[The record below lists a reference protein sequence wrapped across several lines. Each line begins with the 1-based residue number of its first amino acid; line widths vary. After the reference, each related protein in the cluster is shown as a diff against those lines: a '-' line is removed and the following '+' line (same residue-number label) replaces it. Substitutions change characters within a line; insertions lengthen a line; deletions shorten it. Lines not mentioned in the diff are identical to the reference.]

1 MSLNKC
7 QKCEYCQK
15 SSKNKLFCMHPTA
28 LEAGEVHEI
37 DSVNGIPVEYP
48 MWCPL
53 NIEEKCPEYEE
64 DVMVPIDKLPKIES
78 FTRKIR
84 LKLQKYMNLLTD
96 GDPNYLLT
104 EESKFELILTDGQEE
119 DIIKFAEDIMAGK
132 IDEHYDFIL
141 VYDDNIPE
149 LIIFEMIPKHV
160 RASTMMKV
168 CFPENTVNQAPL
180 Q

>member
-1 MSLNKC
+1 
-7 QKCEYCQK
+7 
-15 SSKNKLFCMHPTA
+15 
-28 LEAGEVHEI
+28 
-37 DSVNGIPVEYP
+37 
-48 MWCPL
+48 
-53 NIEEKCPEYEE
+53 
-64 DVMVPIDKLPKIES
+64 
-78 FTRKIR
+78 
-84 LKLQKYMNLLTD
+84 
-96 GDPNYLLT
+96 
-104 EESKFELILTDGQEE
+104 LILTDGQEE